1 MIWKPRLDQVSL
13 GKIESSAE
21 AGVSSVSPTQLLEQ
35 VGYQR
40 DAPGQSEQVKPTD
53 HMVGEGEADNLNSD
67 LDIN

>member
-40 DAPGQSEQVKPTD
+40 DAPGQSE
-53 HMVGEGEADNLNSD
+53 
-67 LDIN
+67 